1 MKLAVAALVVCAL
14 ATPGEAEIRR
24 TIAGSLQLDYLAV
37 PTEQAPRQFT
47 LDGATLELSLKM
59 SVDFSEHAS
68 ATVKACFACHGF
80 EAASAFIGLRAADE
94 LAVKAG
100 RLIPLLEDVNPGDTE
115 EFHAVYIGQGG
126 PLPARVRALLDF
138 LAANVRM

>member
-1 MKLAVAALVVCAL
+1 MVIVASPGYLEIHGTPTTVSDLEHHRRIGLSYARSVEGWPMRDGVDVIRLPL
-14 ATPGEAEIRR
+14 TPGIQVADGEAMRHMALSG
-24 TIAGSLQLDYLAV
+24 AGLGRLA
-37 PTEQAPRQFT
+37 RFT
-47 LDGATLELSLKM
+47 
-59 SVDFSEHAS
+59 V
-68 ATVKACFACHGF
+68 
-80 EAASAFIGLRAADE
+80 RADI
-94 LAVKAG
+94 KAG